1 MEPSWTFPIPLAMQQ
16 HRGSQGHK
24 SEPPQREDARGQ
36 VDTALPD
43 AEGQSSKPVGTE
55 AER

>member
-24 SEPPQREDARGQ
+24 SEPPKREEARGQ